1 MHSINV
7 FFDEMIKAGIAR
19 KILAA
24 CGKGPVRP
32 VFKESMD
39 HRRVSPMAP

>member
-1 MHSINV
+1 MHGINV
-7 FFDEMIKAGIAR
+7 FFDGLIEAGIAR

-39 HRRVSPMAP
+39 HRRVSPLSP